1 MKEAKLF
8 LPFPTPPSLSE
19 FFDILSVKPDGLA
32 AQVTKKVYDAFFV
45 GSLDLKEEY
54 RRYYCVE
61 YPTLRYYLAMVH
73 GERFEDAD
81 LERTHIFR
89 ITDLPQMVDDFQ
101 GGTYLDTV
109 LEVLKKWRAGREN

>member
-19 FFDILSVKPDGLA
+19 FLGILSVKPGGLA
-32 AQVTKKVYDAFFV
+32 AQLTKAVYEAFFV

-73 GERFEDAD
+73 GECFEEAD
-81 LERTHIFR
+81 LEQTHIFH
-89 ITDLPQMVDDFQ
+89 ITSLPQMIDEVQ

-109 LEVLKKWRAGREN
+109 LEALKKWRAEREN